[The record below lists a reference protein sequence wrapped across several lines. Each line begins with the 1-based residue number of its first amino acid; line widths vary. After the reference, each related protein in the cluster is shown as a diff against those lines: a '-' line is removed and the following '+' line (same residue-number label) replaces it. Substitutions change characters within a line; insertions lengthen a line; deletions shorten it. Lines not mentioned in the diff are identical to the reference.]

1 MENENNTKALQIGT
15 LRDFWGGNEL
25 MQILQQI
32 RENIDDLGVNTEII
46 ERSNKLIYDKLD
58 TIETIS
64 KKRNQTIEQKAL
76 NQYELER
83 NNECY
88 MTLSY
93 VITRELMT
101 IDNTLQDIYD
111 YINKIENIIKEDT
124 KAISKTPSNE

>member
-15 LRDFWGGNEL
+15 LRDFGGGNEL

>member
-1 MENENNTKALQIGT
+1 
-15 LRDFWGGNEL
+15 
-25 MQILQQI
+25 
-32 RENIDDLGVNTEII
+32 
-46 ERSNKLIYDKLD
+46 
-58 TIETIS
+58 
-64 KKRNQTIEQKAL
+64 
-76 NQYELER
+76 
-83 NNECY
+83 